1 MSIKNKTAAVLLS
14 ATALISIH
22 GHAQVCSIVDKKKVT
37 IGLQQGISGR
47 CSNNGEAIT
56 CFLDNDERWQCDGPL
71 GTFSGDNVANVIV
84 EACECNLQDELE
96 IREENE
102 LMND

>member
-22 GHAQVCSIVDKKKVT
+22 GHAEACSIVDKKTVT
-37 IGLQQGISGR
+37 ISLQQGISGR
-47 CSNNGEAIT
+47 CSNNGEPIT
-56 CFLDNDERWQCDGPL
+56 CLIDNDEGWQCDGPA
-71 GTFSGDNVANVIV
+71 GTLHGFSVENVII
-84 EACECNLQDELE
+84 EACQCNLEKELE